1 MSILFEHVLAVLEAP
16 AGNFTLKNTNVYIAD
31 GKIAGIDH
39 APEAFRATHRIDG
52 TGKLLIPGLINT
64 HTHIPMTI
72 LRNAADDLKFHE
84 WLFERIIP
92 LEEKLVPEDCYW
104 STQLGL
110 MEMLRT
116 GTTCFLDMYLFTD
129 AIASAICDAGGRAVL
144 SRGLVGS
151 VEGDTKLKEALD
163 EIGRWKNRDNLSF
176 MMAPHA
182 PYTCDPG
189 YQREIAQV
197 AHALDIGIHTHISE
211 STREVEECIAEY
223 GKRPPALLAE
233 TGLLTDRTVA
243 AHCVHVD
250 DTDIE
255 ILARRGVHVAHNPA
269 SNLKIANGVAPV
281 PKFMAAGV
289 NVALGTD
296 GAASNNTL
304 NLFKDLGLAAIIHKG
319 TTGDPQAVTAREA
332 LQMAWSNGAKALGLG
347 GKIGK
352 IAEGY
357 TADLALIDLS
367 HPNLQ
372 PVNDPITALAY
383 SASGHEVE
391 LTMVGGKVLYENGA
405 FPTIDAERARREVE
419 ATCKRIG
426 LRD

>member
-1 MSILFEHVLAVLEAP
+1 MSMLFENVQAIQDAP
-16 AGNFTLKNTNVYIAD
+16 EGGFVLKNTNVYVAD
-31 GKIAGIDH
+31 GKIAGIGRE
-39 APEAFRATHRIDG
+39 PEGFRAMRRIDG

-64 HTHIPMTI
+64 HTHIPMVF

-84 WLFERIIP
+84 WLFGRILP
-92 LEEKLVPEDCYW
+92 MEEKLIPEDAYW
-104 STQLGL
+104 TTQLGL

-116 GTTCFLDMYLFTD
+116 GTTCFLDMYLYTD
-129 AIASAICDAGGRAVL
+129 EIAGAICDAGGRAVL
-144 SRGLVGS
+144 SRGLVGGADG
-151 VEGDTKLKEALD
+151 EKKLKEAVE
-163 EIGRWKNRDNLSF
+163 EIGRWKDRENLSF

-189 YQREIAQV
+189 YQREIARTARQ
-197 AHALDIGIHTHISE
+197 LDVGIHTHISE
-211 STREVEECIAEY
+211 SEREVKECVAAH
-223 GKRPPALLAE
+223 GKRPPALMEE

-250 DTDIE
+250 DADIE
-255 ILARRGVHVAHNPA
+255 TLARHGVHVAHNPV

-289 NVALGTD
+289 NVGLGTD

-304 NLFKDLGLAAIIHKG
+304 NLFKDLSLAAIVHKG
-319 TTGDPQAVTAREA
+319 VTGDPQAVTAQEA
-332 LQMAWSNGAKALGLG
+332 LKMAWDNGAKALGLD

-357 TADLALIDLS
+357 AADLALIDLS

-383 SASGHEVE
+383 STSGHEVE

-405 FPTIDAERARREVE
+405 FPTIDTDRVRREVE
-419 ATCKRIG
+419 ATCQRIG